1 VRAVALAG
9 LALML
14 LGCPGSQIGCVEAL
28 DTSASHLTFTTT
40 KSSRSGCLRNPLV
53 DHVSIYAPHVAHGW
67 STHARPPQ
75 KLPPVVTY
83 GVAPPGFTDGVFP
96 DGTTVSS
103 LQPGMTVQIWIS
115 GPHMVG
121 GADVTLTE

>member
-14 LGCPGSQIGCVEAL
+14 LGCPGSQIGCVEVL
-28 DTSASHLTFTTT
+28 DTSARHLTFTTT
-40 KSSRSGCLRNPLV
+40 KGRPGCTRSPRIRHIKV
-53 DHVSIYAPHVAHGW
+53 DSLEVPGNGW
-67 STHARPPQ
+67 FAYTPSPRT
-75 KLPPVVTY
+75 LPPVITY
-83 GVAPPGFTDGVFP
+83 GVTPPGFADDPAP
-96 DGTTVSS
+96 DGTTVSP
-103 LQPGMTVQIWIS
+103 LQPGMTMRIWID